1 MQTPH
6 RWFGSGHSTAPDLA
20 KAGAEAAAAAI
31 GARTP
36 SLVVVFCSSRV
47 DLPAMLLA
55 VRDEAGGDATVV
67 GCTGFGEV
75 ANDGVSVG
83 GVAVAA
89 LGGDGFTV
97 RTHVAHI
104 RDAGHRAAG
113 AAAAGA
119 MADVTSPHAVL
130 IMLCD
135 GLSGNPHE
143 VVRGAYSVLG
153 AAVPLVGGFAGD
165 MTQTLQFCDET
176 IHEDAVIGIAL
187 GSDAPIGIGMAHGWH
202 RVEPPMIITKS
213 LGSRIYELDDE
224 PALDVM
230 LRRNGAEGGRA
241 ADIFRYPEML
251 QLLGLSRRSGEDIR
265 ALDAGD
271 DENRSVWGGADFP
284 QGALCWLMDGDHEA
298 LIDGGV
304 ESCVEA
310 LAGLGGRPPLGVL
323 AFDCD
328 GRRSQLGPDGTR
340 EEVKAIGEALGH
352 TPFAGLYTAGEI
364 ARVRGALG
372 THHLTLVTL
381 ALA

>member
-6 RWFGSGHSTAPDLA
+6 RWFGAGHSTAPDLA
-20 KAGAEAAAAAI
+20 KAGAEAAASAV
-31 GARTP
+31 GGRVPT
-36 SLVVVFCSSRV
+36 LVIVFCSTRI

-55 VRDEAGGDATVV
+55 VRDEVGATATVV

-75 ANDGVSVG
+75 ANDGVSMG

-97 RTHVAHI
+97 RTRVSHI
-104 RDAGHRAAG
+104 RDVGHRAAG

-119 MADVTSPHAVL
+119 MAGVTSPHSAL

-165 MTQTLQFCDET
+165 LTQTLQFCDET
-176 IHEDAVIGIAL
+176 IHEDAVIGIAV

-202 RVEPPMIITKS
+202 RLEPPMIITKS
-213 LGSRIYELDDE
+213 SGGRIYEIDDE
-224 PALDVM
+224 PALDVL
-230 LRRNGAEGGRA
+230 LRRNGMPGGRA
-241 ADIFRYPEML
+241 ADIFRYPESL

-271 DENRSVWGGADFP
+271 DEDRSIWGRAEVP
-284 QGALCWLMDGDHEA
+284 QGALCWLMGSDHDTLIQGAVDSCDEA
-298 LIDGGV
+298 LD
-304 ESCVEA
+304 
-310 LAGLGGRPPLGVL
+310 GLGGRPALGVL
-323 AFDCD
+323 AFDCN
-328 GRRSQLGPDGTR
+328 GRRSKLGPDGMY
-340 EEVKAIGEALGH
+340 EEIQAMGDALGN
-352 TPFAGLYTAGEI
+352 TPFAGFYTAGEI